1 MEHLLYL
8 TYLGG
13 GAMNIEI
20 VDESVLA
27 NKIKV
32 IGIGGGGCNAINR
45 MIDAKVKNVDFIAAN
60 TDLQSLNVNKAPVKI
75 QLGVNL
81 TKGLGAGADPEI
93 GERAALEDREKIF
106 ETLKG
111 AEMIF
116 LTAGMGGG
124 TGTGGAPVVGGIA
137 KEIGALTVGV
147 MTKPFHFEL
156 ERKMEI
162 AEEGIAKLIE
172 VVDTLIVIPNQQ
184 LLEIIERKTSVIEA
198 FRIADDVLRQGVQG
212 ISDLITIPGEIN
224 IDFADVKTIMNMSGG
239 ALMGTGYGKGENRAI
254 EAAQMAINN
263 PLLEDSSIEGAKGV
277 LVNVTGGNDLSLFE
291 YDEIVKLVTS
301 TADRDAMI
309 IAGMVI
315 NGSMNNEVRVTVIAT
330 GFVKNREVKDTGDG
344 IKGFE
349 VYPLKDFEPKR
360 QKHQVTG
367 ELPIIDGNAIRRK
380 YRDDDYD
387 VPAFLRRKAD

>member
-1 MEHLLYL
+1 MWE
-8 TYLGG
+8 GG
-13 GAMNIEI
+13 VMNIEI
-20 VDESVLA
+20 VDESVFA
-27 NKIKV
+27 DKIKV

-45 MIDAKVKNVDFIAAN
+45 MIDVKLKNVEFIAAN
-60 TDLQSLNVNKAPVKI
+60 TDLQSLNVNKSPVKL

-93 GERAALEDREKIF
+93 GEKAALEDRDKIF
-106 ETLKG
+106 EALKG

-116 LTAGMGGG
+116 ITAGMGGG
-124 TGTGGAPVVGGIA
+124 TGTGGMPIVGAIA

-147 MTKPFHFEL
+147 VTKPFHFEL
-156 ERKMEI
+156 DRKMEI
-162 AEEGIAKLIE
+162 AEEGISKLIE

-184 LLEIIERKTSVIEA
+184 LLEIIDRKTSVLDA
-198 FRIADDVLRQGVQG
+198 FRLADDVLRQGVQG

-239 ALMGTGYGKGENRAI
+239 ALMGTGVGKGDNKAI
-254 EAAQMAINN
+254 EAAQMAIHN

-291 YDEIVKLVTS
+291 YDEIVKLITS
-301 TADRDAMI
+301 SADREAMI

-330 GFVKNREVKDTGDG
+330 GFSKNRDVKDTGDG
-344 IKGFE
+344 LKGFE

-360 QKHQVTG
+360 QKRQASG
-367 ELPIIDGNAIRRK
+367 ELPIIDGAALKRK
-380 YRDDDYD
+380 FKDDDYD

>member
-1 MEHLLYL
+1 LRSSFNTLSCAPWIH
-8 TYLGG
+8 
-13 GAMNIEI
+13 GASFI
-20 VDESVLA
+20 L
-27 NKIKV
+27 
-32 IGIGGGGCNAINR
+32 
-45 MIDAKVKNVDFIAAN
+45 NVDFIAAN